1 MSDKDRLLAWL
12 KSGRTIT
19 PLEAMNELGCYR
31 LGARIWDLRREGY
44 TIITTMVE
52 TKDRN
57 GERCR
62 FARYRLVQ

>member
-31 LGARIWDLRREGY
+31 LGARIWDLRRDGH

-62 FARYRLVQ
+62 FARYKLIQ